1 MSSSFPGA
9 PLATT
14 ISDSRT
20 VFTRRGRRR
29 GRFHG
34 RHPGRLGP
42 GDPEALAGVAMMGA
56 VKAPADGVTCVPC
69 GMAGPTPDS
78 SSIPG
83 WDHRVSPPQA
93 GCPGSGRLK
102 AVCVRRFPCQARRSS
117 FGWRLGALRV
127 RREGV
132 HSDVAQAEVDTCVM
146 QTYLLAGEI
155 LQIFQ
160 DSSKS
165 DPSDSAPMPADLGR

>member
-1 MSSSFPGA
+1 MAASDPG
-9 PLATT
+9 
-14 ISDSRT
+14 
-20 VFTRRGRRR
+20 
-29 GRFHG
+29 
-34 RHPGRLGP
+34 
-42 GDPEALAGVAMMGA
+42 
-56 VKAPADGVTCVPC
+56 
-69 GMAGPTPDS
+69 S

-102 AVCVRRFPCQARRSS
+102 AVSSGGSRARRGAAVSDG
-117 FGWRLGALRV
+117 GWRALV